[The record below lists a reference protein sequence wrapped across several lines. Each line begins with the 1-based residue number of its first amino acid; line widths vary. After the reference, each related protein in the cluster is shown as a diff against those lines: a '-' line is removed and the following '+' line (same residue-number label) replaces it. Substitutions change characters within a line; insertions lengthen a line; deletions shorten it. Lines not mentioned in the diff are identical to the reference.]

1 MDPTPQTP
9 SPDPYAAYGGRATDP
24 YAAYGGKL
32 ADAGGSPPP
41 VSVSNP
47 APAVASPPR
56 PQPAQDAITDG
67 LTANP
72 KGEGTYEVKGPRGI
86 IRVPYSSVRAAA
98 KQGYTFTNNQDL
110 TTYAKDYEAD
120 PINEGAVDHY
130 LNTAPWWD
138 VPSHIVNQLRG
149 MGAGVESTVAGAE
162 KIGKRMSGHGDEPL
176 RPAEQALQ
184 VEAAKPGH
192 NPVEDQG
199 NLEENIGEFFSG
211 DELLG
216 LLGKS
221 AEALPA
227 IDKLKQAQQVASTLS
242 QNPLIAKLLRIG
254 VSAVKNG
261 AIAGGQTY
269 AKTGGDTG
277 AAVAAGATTAIGGAA
292 LEGAGEYVG
301 GKIASHAATNENIA
315 GVDVNVPAETARPKE
330 SPQQKAGKQVIKNAA
345 QGTAQGHLEE
355 VNESRAV
362 PENGNVL
369 PARTGPFE
377 FKLRVPGR
385 EETTGD
391 MATRAAE
398 VPKTESHAAAS
409 GATPQSQELGST
421 ARTVPSRLLERE
433 TPGFKTSSAEGEN
446 PSQTDY
452 VHQGNFTTQD
462 PLIARAHAANLNRT
476 IGSSNFRNMAPETQK
491 DLLAARDEVTQQLQ
505 DYHKNVLTQLPGYNK
520 PNFQQIDVG
529 EAVKKIGSYSD
540 AAAAVKGTATDGY
553 KAITDALAFTGE
565 SPQHLQMIRTAYQEA
580 ENEYM
585 GANNPAQLA
594 SAEGK
599 IEAAHEQLRQ
609 MLARVP
615 NAASLKEF
623 SGMNDAYRNGLG
635 LEKIS
640 RAIDGSFHG
649 PMSSAKRAFEYS
661 GFNGQQLG
669 KNMEGLIRTMG
680 RPTVERL
687 MGRENLDSVLQ
698 IAQATSTNAGR
709 AKIGIALKAV
719 TNSLIHLHAGPIA
732 VGGFLVHVAG
742 APWEV
747 GAGAGLVT
755 SEAFKRVT
763 NAVMTNP
770 AVAKNLLYAV
780 EYGAN
785 PEHYGP
791 FIATLIQRAAT
802 ESSSQQPE
810 EKRQ

>member
-355 VNESRAV
+355 VNE
-362 PENGNVL
+362 L
-369 PARTGPFE
+369 CQ
-377 FKLRVPGR
+377 
-385 EETTGD
+385 
-391 MATRAAE
+391 
-398 VPKTESHAAAS
+398 KTEMSCRRGPDHLSSSYVFPVAKKQL
-409 GATPQSQELGST
+409 ATW
-421 ARTVPSRLLERE
+421 RHERRKCQR
-433 TPGFKTSSAEGEN
+433 P
-446 PSQTDY
+446 
-452 VHQGNFTTQD
+452 
-462 PLIARAHAANLNRT
+462 NRT
-476 IGSSNFRNMAPETQK
+476 RQPAAPPRRVRNWE
-491 DLLAARDEVTQQLQ
+491 ARREQCRVACSRGKRQ
-505 DYHKNVLTQLPGYNK
+505 
-520 PNFQQIDVG
+520 
-529 EAVKKIGSYSD
+529 
-540 AAAAVKGTATDGY
+540 
-553 KAITDALAFTGE
+553 AL
-565 SPQHLQMIRTAYQEA
+565 R
-580 ENEYM
+580 
-585 GANNPAQLA
+585 PAQ
-594 SAEGK
+594 
-599 IEAAHEQLRQ
+599 Q
-609 MLARVP
+609 
-615 NAASLKEF
+615 
-623 SGMNDAYRNGLG
+623 
-635 LEKIS
+635 
-640 RAIDGSFHG
+640 
-649 PMSSAKRAFEYS
+649 
-661 GFNGQQLG
+661 
-669 KNMEGLIRTMG
+669 
-680 RPTVERL
+680 
-687 MGRENLDSVLQ
+687 
-698 IAQATSTNAGR
+698 R
-709 AKIGIALKAV
+709 AKIPRRPTTYIREI
-719 TNSLIHLHAGPIA
+719 S
-732 VGGFLVHVAG
+732 
-742 APWEV
+742 
-747 GAGAGLVT
+747 
-755 SEAFKRVT
+755 
-763 NAVMTNP
+763 
-770 AVAKNLLYAV
+770 
-780 EYGAN
+780 
-785 PEHYGP
+785 
-791 FIATLIQRAAT
+791 QR
-802 ESSSQQPE
+802 
-810 EKRQ
+810 RIR